1 MICHPSRTL
10 IYLSHG
16 GLILSKHTF
25 CLLDVPFFI
34 LLFSFFFFNLSMDKV
49 LNGIVDEV
57 ALEGDQGT
65 QDNIHWK
72 QSADAMIVY
81 EQDAQSISS
90 LFLLKRCLPRP

>member
-1 MICHPSRTL
+1 
-10 IYLSHG
+10 
-16 GLILSKHTF
+16 
-25 CLLDVPFFI
+25 
-34 LLFSFFFFNLSMDKV
+34 MDKV